1 MKKDLKLKDVAG
13 ILQVSEKTI
22 YRWIKDEKIP
32 YYRINHQYRFI
43 YEDII
48 NWMNENRGGNK
59 QTQRIDEKKIDTANR
74 ENSRQDMPCL
84 NLAHCTLKGG
94 IYYRV
99 EGETVP
105 DILLSAVKLINIP
118 ENIPREKVLAKLLM
132 RENMAS
138 TSIGDGIAFPHPRA
152 PILNQTAGEIVS
164 ICFPEK
170 PVDSANSIDAKPIH
184 TFIVILSATNEQ
196 HLKIMSKLA
205 FLCRQNHFSELLK
218 KQAAR
223 SAIYQF
229 LENCKI

>member
-48 NWMNENRGGNK
+48 NWMNENRGGRK
-59 QTQRIDEKKIDTANR
+59 QSQQISENEIHTPEVESPKQNID
-74 ENSRQDMPCL
+74 CL
-84 NLAHCTLKGG
+84 NLAHCMIKGG
-94 IYYRV
+94 VYYRV
-99 EGETVP
+99 EGETIP
-105 DILLSAVKLINIP
+105 DILLSAVNLINIP
-118 ENIPREKVLAKLLM
+118 ENIPREKVLTKLLM

-152 PILNQTAGEIVS
+152 PILNQPGGEIVS

-170 PVDSANSIDAKPIH
+170 PVVCANSVDSKPIH
-184 TFIVILSATNEQ
+184 TFFVILSATNER

-205 FLCRQNHFSELLK
+205 FLCRHNHFSELLK

-223 SAIYQF
+223 SEIYQF
-229 LENCKI
+229 LENYKI